1 MADTP
6 EAASELFAS
15 VQRVLGEICSSTKPD
30 AIESSIPKIGNL
42 ALRMAAQGENVQ
54 VCQSG

>member
-15 VQRVLGEICSSTKPD
+15 VQKVLGEICSNTKPD
-30 AIESSIPKIGNL
+30 TIESSIPEKENL